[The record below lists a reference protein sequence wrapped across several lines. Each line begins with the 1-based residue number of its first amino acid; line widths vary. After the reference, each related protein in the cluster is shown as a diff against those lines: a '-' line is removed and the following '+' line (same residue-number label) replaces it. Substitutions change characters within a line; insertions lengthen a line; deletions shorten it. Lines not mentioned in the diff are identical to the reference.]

1 MKRLFS
7 ILLMATALAFVGC
20 ELFDREETFNK
31 NDLSIKGQ
39 WQIADRESGELDGV
53 NYGFGWDFDVTE
65 AGKAYSFEYVIAS
78 DNPEVKVGTRY
89 KISSFDYTLEHGSDG
104 VLKSIVIKD
113 NLTLEVVDIKSNNE
127 IVISDGQEQGTL
139 RRVATQTL
147 VTR

>member
-1 MKRLFS
+1 MKRLLS

-20 ELFDREETFNK
+20 ELFDREEKFNK

-39 WQIADRESGELDGV
+39 WQIVDRESGELDGV
-53 NYGFGWDFDVTE
+53 NYGFGWDFDETE
-65 AGKAYSFEYVIAS
+65 VGKAYSFEYVIAS

-89 KISSFDYTLEHGSDG
+89 KVARFDYTLEHDSDG
-104 VLKSIVIKD
+104 VLKRIVIKD
-113 NLTLEVVDIKSNNE
+113 NLALEVVDIKSNNE
-127 IVISDGQEQGTL
+127 IVISDGRGQGTL

>member
-7 ILLMATALAFVGC
+7 ILFVAATFAFVGC

-31 NDLSIKGQ
+31 KELSIKGQ
-39 WQIADRESGELDGV
+39 WQIVDRESGDFDGV

-78 DNPEVKVGTRY
+78 ENPEVKVGTRY
-89 KISSFDYTLEHGSDG
+89 KISSFDYTMEQGSDG
-104 VLKSIVIKD
+104 VLKRIVIKD

-127 IVISDGQEQGTL
+127 IVISSGQEQGTL
-139 RRVATQTL
+139 RRMATQTL
-147 VTR
+147 VNR

>member
-1 MKRLFS
+1 MKRLLS

-20 ELFDREETFNK
+20 ELFDREEKFNK

-39 WQIADRESGELDGV
+39 WQIVDRESGELDGV
-53 NYGFGWDFDVTE
+53 NYGFGWDFDETE
-65 AGKAYSFEYVIAS
+65 VGKAYSFEYVIAS

-89 KISSFDYTLEHGSDG
+89 KVARFDYALEHDSDG
-104 VLKSIVIKD
+104 VLKRIVIKD
-113 NLTLEVVDIKSNNE
+113 NLALEVVDIKSNNE

>member
-1 MKRLFS
+1 MKRLLS

-20 ELFDREETFNK
+20 ELFDREEKFNK

-39 WQIADRESGELDGV
+39 WQIVDRESGELDGV
-53 NYGFGWDFDVTE
+53 NYGFGWDFDETE
-65 AGKAYSFEYVIAS
+65 VGKAYSFEYVIAS

-89 KISSFDYTLEHGSDG
+89 KVARFDYTLEHDSDG
-104 VLKSIVIKD
+104 VLKRIVIKD
-113 NLTLEVVDIKSNNE
+113 NLALEVVDIKSNNE
-127 IVISDGQEQGTL
+127 IVISDGREQGTL